1 MSRRIAVD
9 DMDLEA
15 LTSMSGISRDAWIE
29 RRVADLRARGV
40 TLDVSPEAR
49 LVLERNHNR
58 FTWSG
63 DLRG

>member
-40 TLDVSPEAR
+40 TLDVSPEA
-49 LVLERNHNR
+49 LSLIHI
-58 FTWSG
+58 
-63 DLRG
+63 